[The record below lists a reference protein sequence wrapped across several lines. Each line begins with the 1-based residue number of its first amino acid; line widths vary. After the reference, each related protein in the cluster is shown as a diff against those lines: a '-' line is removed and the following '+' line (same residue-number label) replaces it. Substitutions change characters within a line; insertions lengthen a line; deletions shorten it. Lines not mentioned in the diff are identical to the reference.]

1 MPLTREVKP
10 GAWEVW
16 LDDRKVGSA
25 ASRRAAIKQ
34 VERLYRPG
42 FAQVINIKTGE
53 AWDRRK
59 GSWFK
64 SLDAGGRRGEAVAD
78 SG

>member
-1 MPLTREVKP
+1 MTLTRDVKP

-25 ASRRAAIKQ
+25 TSRRGAINR
-34 VERLYRPG
+34 VDRPYRPG

-64 SLDAGGRRGEAVAD
+64 TLDAGGRRGEAVT
-78 SG
+78 G